1 MKKILYIYKSD
12 DFEKM
17 NKKKWIAGLLA
28 IFLGW
33 IGYQKFY
40 LKNNISGIIFI
51 SALLL
56 IIFTQNLFV
65 FLVYMLLLIYSFI
78 YSFIEGCIYLV
89 TAGKEYLV
97 ELKRNIYSESNKKS
111 VSNRMNLKKKNSK
124 KRTKTSTLNDK
135 RKIKK
140 QKTIHKSTTLE
151 QDEKRIGENETSL
164 LLAKP
169 AKRVFQEGEKTL
181 KVEELP
187 SEKESVIDITDIED
201 QRIIAPAST
210 AKQQSEIDWLSS
222 LEIPYERVIMENKQI
237 KNETLKLYATLC
249 NFTDNE
255 LKKDKQTLLDV
266 CDAWKQNNFYNNL
279 LYTFYCIA
287 EGHVTKAYSIKRFY
301 DNTFSYS
308 LLEDAIGKKMKDK
321 IQLVGF
327 QAQTVLKS
335 RIKPD
340 SQLEKDNNDLASS
353 TQCWWDKDG
362 ELQKKYSFLSL
373 DIYLLNNT
381 YFRETRLWELSE
393 VKLEIIKLYLN
404 LWKIILAESEEL
416 DDWGKMSLLSI
427 EKIKKEDRIFN
438 ERTNKFMSAL
448 MKISENEVRNS
459 LPKTSH
465 TLKLN
470 VSESNHLVDLFV
482 PNTVREKITQVL
494 NSYEQNRTIKVKE
507 MLLTDLYNSSAKN
520 ANVISDYILIH
531 ESDDFW
537 CQLLIKEQEAK
548 DYLKALKLLQKNTN
562 NTDLKLVSCFE
573 IARNEK
579 MTMSLKKAIEEYIY
593 PDNLIL
599 FEEQVKL
606 KEPLS
611 LERVS
616 YLLKLKNPLRKKV
629 NLDRNQIEN
638 SKKELTETINSL
650 DRFLDESEDFSETV
664 VTKELL
670 QSNQIE
676 NKTEKNESD
685 YSKQAIQLISQLI
698 KNEKLSISDVDLL
711 AKNNGVMLNM
721 FLKEINQEFYEAL
734 GDQMILI
741 EEDYVIID
749 SYYVEFAKEVIENEK

>member
-1 MKKILYIYKSD
+1 
-12 DFEKM
+12 M

-40 LKNNISGIIFI
+40 LKNKISGIIFI
-51 SALLL
+51 SVLLL
-56 IIFTQNLFV
+56 IIFTQNPFI
-65 FLVYMLLLIYSFI
+65 FLIYMLLII

-97 ELKRNIYSESNKKS
+97 ELKRNIYSESNKKN
-111 VSNRMNLKKKNSK
+111 VSNRKNLKKKNSK
-124 KRTKTSTLNDK
+124 KRTKTSDSNDK
-135 RKIKK
+135 KKIKK
-140 QKTIHKSTTLE
+140 QKLIHESINVE
-151 QDEKRIGENETSL
+151 QDKKRIVENETSL
-164 LLAKP
+164 LLTEP
-169 AKRVFQEGEKTL
+169 IKRVTQEGEKIL

-201 QRIIAPAST
+201 QRIIVPASAT
-210 AKQQSEIDWLSS
+210 KQQSEIDWISS

-237 KNETLKLYATLC
+237 KDETLKLYATLC

-266 CDAWKQNNFYNNL
+266 CDKWGQNNFYNNL

-287 EGHVTKAYSIKRFY
+287 EGHVTVAHSIKHFY

-321 IQLVGF
+321 IQLVGL
-327 QAQTVLKS
+327 QAQTVLGTK
-335 RIKPD
+335 IKPD
-340 SQLEKDNNDLASS
+340 SQFEKDNNVLSSS

-362 ELQKKYSFLSL
+362 ELQKKCSFLSS

-381 YFRETRLWELSE
+381 YFRETRLWELPE

-404 LWKIILAESEEL
+404 LWKIILAESEQL
-416 DDWGKMSLLSI
+416 DNWGKMSLLSI
-427 EKIKKEDRIFN
+427 KKIKKEDRIFN

-459 LPKTSH
+459 LPKTSY
-465 TLKLN
+465 TLRLN
-470 VSESNHLVDLFV
+470 VSEAHHLVDLFV
-482 PNTVREKITQVL
+482 PNTVRENITQVL
-494 NSYEQNRTIKVKE
+494 NSYKQNRTKKVKE
-507 MLLTDLYNSSAKN
+507 MLLTNLYNSSAKN
-520 ANVISDYILIH
+520 ANVISEYILIH
-531 ESDDFW
+531 ENDDFW
-537 CQLLIKEQEAK
+537 CQLLIKEQEAT

-562 NTDLKLVSCFE
+562 NTDLKLISCFE

-611 LERVS
+611 LEIVS

-650 DRFLDESEDFSETV
+650 DLFLGESEDFSEIV

-676 NKTEKNESD
+676 NKTDKNESD
-685 YSKQAIQLISQLI
+685 YSKQAIQLISQLT
-698 KNEKLSISDVDLL
+698 KSEKLSISEVELL

-721 FLKEINQEFYEAL
+721 FLKEINQEFYEVL
-734 GDQMILI
+734 GDQMLLI